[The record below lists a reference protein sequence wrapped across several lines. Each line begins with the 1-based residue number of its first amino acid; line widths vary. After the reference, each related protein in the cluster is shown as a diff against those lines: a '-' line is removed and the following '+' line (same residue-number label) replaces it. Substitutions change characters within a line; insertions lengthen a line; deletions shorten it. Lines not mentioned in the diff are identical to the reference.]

1 MSVLKVVK
9 DIIRRQFVSGV
20 LVVVPLILT
29 YVVLRFL
36 FEAIDG
42 ILLPVIMHLF
52 GYAVPG
58 LGIIAT
64 ILIIL
69 LTGFFIRSIVG
80 ATLYKHGDRILA
92 RIPLIRVV
100 YLAAKQLI
108 EAITMPQVKSFREV
122 VMIEY
127 PRRGLYVVGFATS
140 RTRRISDG
148 VIEKTLV
155 GVFVP
160 STPTPI
166 SGFVVFVPEDEVTP
180 LKITV
185 EEAIKILVSGGI
197 VTPPLIRKATED
209 KPYTEARER
218 NAVS

>member
-1 MSVLKVVK
+1 MSVLKIVK
-9 DIIRRQFVSGV
+9 DILRRQFVSGV

-42 ILLPVIMHLF
+42 ILLPIIIHMF
-52 GYAVPG
+52 GYTIPG

-64 ILIIL
+64 LLIIL

-108 EAITMPQVKSFREV
+108 EAITRPQIKSFKEV

-127 PRRGLYVVGFATS
+127 PRRGLYIIGFATAK
-140 RTRRISDG
+140 TRCVSDG
-148 VIEKTLV
+148 GVEQTLV

-160 STPTPI
+160 STPTPV

-180 LKITV
+180 LQITV
-185 EEAIKILVSGGI
+185 EEAIKMLVSGGI
-197 VTPPLIRKATED
+197 VTPSLIRTSGNIKAT
-209 KPYTEARER
+209 TEIGER
-218 NAVS
+218 HAVS